1 MDEKITESVDKDLGD
16 SQVYE
21 LGYHVLPTV
30 AEENV
35 SEEVAKIHTLVSSL
49 GGSMISEGVPSMRQ
63 LAYDISKK
71 VAGKSVK
78 FSKAYFGWLKFEM
91 ERSQVLVLKNKV
103 EVLPNMLR
111 SIIVKTVKENTMYI
125 PKIPTFRK
133 ETSEKEVPVEV
144 VEKAPASEAEI
155 DKSIDE
161 LVIS

>member
-35 SEEVAKIHTLVSSL
+35 SEEVSKIHSLVSSL
-49 GGSMISEGVPSMRQ
+49 GGAIISEGAPSMRQ
-63 LAYDISKK
+63 LAYDITKK
-71 VAGKSVK
+71 VGGKNIK
-78 FSKAYFGWLKFEM
+78 FGKAYFGWLKFEM
-91 ERSQVLVLKNKV
+91 ERSQILVLKNKV
-103 EVLPNMLR
+103 EILPNILR
-111 SIIVKTVKENTMYI
+111 SIFVKTVKENTMYI
-125 PKIPTFRK
+125 PKIPAFRK
-133 ETSEKEVPVEV
+133 EASEKEVSVDV